1 MALIFPKLLEVLIC
15 FSENKLI
22 ANNLHS
28 NSFIKRLS
36 PIHGSADGGQND
48 VAIIWRRT
56 CCMVFFQAML
66 LLGYAYAH
74 LSIKWLGI
82 QRQSIAHIVLM
93 VIPLTLLSL
102 FIDLDF
108 SPPETIGPSFWL
120 LKYLV
125 LTVGLPYFA
134 IASLSPLLQRWF
146 SLTDHKFSQDPYFL
160 YASSNIG
167 SFLALISYPFIF
179 ERFFRTAEQSKIW
192 GFGYGFLFLMV
203 IACASIFWRGK
214 QTNINLN
221 EKKIKLDKQENYFSS
236 SGRQR
241 FLWIFI
247 AFIPSSL
254 MLGLTG
260 FITTNLAAIPLLWIL
275 PLALYLLTFVMAF
288 AKKRLIPHTLLI
300 KVMPF
305 FIIPLAPTFFF
316 SVDIKISLKLLIS

>member
-1 MALIFPKLLEVLIC
+1 MA
-15 FSENKLI
+15 
-22 ANNLHS
+22 
-28 NSFIKRLS
+28 
-36 PIHGSADGGQND
+36 
-48 VAIIWRRT
+48 
-56 CCMVFFQAML
+56 
-66 LLGYAYAH
+66 AH
-74 LSIKWLGI
+74 LLYGIFSSNVAFGICICTFINKMAWDSASIHC
-82 QRQSIAHIVLM
+82 SYCVN

-108 SPPETIGPSFWL
+108 SPPETTGSSFWL
-120 LKYLV
+120 LKYLM

-214 QTNINLN
+214 QTNINLK
-221 EKKIKLDKQENYFSS
+221 EQKLKLNKQESYFPS
-236 SGRQR
+236 SGRR
-241 FLWIFI
+241 RLLWILI

-305 FIIPLAPTFFF
+305 CIIPLAPTFFF

>member
-1 MALIFPKLLEVLIC
+1 MVLIFPKLLELLIC

-221 EKKIKLDKQENYFSS
+221 EKK
-236 SGRQR
+236 
-241 FLWIFI
+241 
-247 AFIPSSL
+247 
-254 MLGLTG
+254 
-260 FITTNLAAIPLLWIL
+260 
-275 PLALYLLTFVMAF
+275 
-288 AKKRLIPHTLLI
+288 
-300 KVMPF
+300 
-305 FIIPLAPTFFF
+305 
-316 SVDIKISLKLLIS
+316 